1 LNNVNNEA
9 SYDHLAPMERW
20 RMETQQQ
27 SPWNGVAAVN
37 AVKKER
43 YGEFGLSPEDGGHLR
58 LIDSRQFQENGVGV
72 WWIPEDDPLAL
83 CEILYFLILCWWKC

>member
-1 LNNVNNEA
+1 MGSLDYPQKMA
-9 SYDHLAPMERW
+9 ARL
-20 RMETQQQ
+20 ETLTM
-27 SPWNGVAAVN
+27 GVGSQ
-37 AVKKER
+37 
-43 YGEFGLSPEDGGHLR
+43 YLR

>member
-1 LNNVNNEA
+1 LAQQAAGLNNVNNEA

-43 YGEFGLSPEDGGHLR
+43 YGEFGLSPEDGGQ
-58 LIDSRQFQENGVGV
+58 IGDTDNGS
-72 WWIPEDDPLAL
+72 WIPVFETN
-83 CEILYFLILCWWKC
+83 